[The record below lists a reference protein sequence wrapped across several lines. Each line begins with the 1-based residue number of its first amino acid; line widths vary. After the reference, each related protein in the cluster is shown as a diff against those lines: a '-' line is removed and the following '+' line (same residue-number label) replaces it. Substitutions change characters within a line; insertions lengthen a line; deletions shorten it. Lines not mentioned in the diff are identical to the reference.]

1 MELIGATWQEVSPY
15 FDSKFVILNDGMGEK
30 ENTMESTAE
39 LKLIVQA
46 VADNMK
52 NHTKYRFTLECWISE
67 LSTGKTTN
75 QSNFFQRRGEKWF
88 REGMKSNSEEEW
100 I

>member
-52 NHTKYRFTLECWISE
+52 NHTK
-67 LSTGKTTN
+67 
-75 QSNFFQRRGEKWF
+75 
-88 REGMKSNSEEEW
+88 
-100 I
+100 